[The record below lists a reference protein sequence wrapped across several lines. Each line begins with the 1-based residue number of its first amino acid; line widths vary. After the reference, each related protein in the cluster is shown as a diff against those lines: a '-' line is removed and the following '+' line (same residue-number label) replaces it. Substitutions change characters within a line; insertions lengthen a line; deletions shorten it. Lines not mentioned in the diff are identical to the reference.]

1 VNFGF
6 LSVFGLRVSDW
17 GGTGQPLE
25 QACHGMAGGNKG
37 LFNRGLM
44 ADSAF

>member
-1 VNFGF
+1 
-6 LSVFGLRVSDW
+6 
-17 GGTGQPLE
+17 LE

-44 ADSAF
+44 ADIAFERE